1 MYVNGIYYK
10 KIGKGPVLIFIHG
23 LLSSSTFWIRQVEF
37 FRRNYTCITVDLR
50 GYGLSTR
57 QGEISLNQ
65 FAKDIRA
72 IMNKEKVVQA
82 VLIGHSMGGVVAQVF
97 AVNYPLRVKA
107 LVLSNTLRR
116 IPNTSK
122 VEMEINKI
130 IINKKEFDE
139 ESWRSYLESVG
150 AIIMKSPFIWR
161 NRKLVSDL
169 MQIEHDLNAGAKWLD
184 SVRALLREEVK
195 TEKIRH
201 QSLVIASLLDPLLPL
216 TMEVYNRL
224 KNKELFVIAN
234 SGHQSP
240 VERPT
245 VWNKRVEL
253 FLKSI

>member
-1 MYVNGIYYK
+1 MKSMKLGRGLDALLGEMDEAYENEGSHQDL
-10 KIGKGPVLIFIHG
+10 VLE
-23 LLSSSTFWIRQVEF
+23 LS
-37 FRRNYTCITVDLR
+37 L
-50 GYGLSTR
+50 
-57 QGEISLNQ
+57 
-65 FAKDIRA
+65 KDIR
-72 IMNKEKVVQA
+72 
-82 VLIGHSMGGVVAQVF
+82 
-97 AVNYPLRVKA
+97 
-107 LVLSNTLRR
+107 
-116 IPNTSK
+116 PNPFQPR
-122 VEMEINKI
+122 
-130 IINKKEFDE
+130 KEFDE